1 MLLDNY
7 VYSDGFLKTII
18 LQSFGMIEALF
29 SEKYPS
35 NYGDIYTNITNAV
48 WSLFLTQWSIHSGLF
63 EFEIYVFVVCGI
75 IKNPKKYESS
85 TMYDGRIFQN
95 IADYSWENENF
106 LIQN

>member
-7 VYSDGFLKTII
+7 VYSDGCLKIII
-18 LQSFGMIEALF
+18 LQNFGLIEALF
-29 SEKYPS
+29 GEKYPS

-63 EFEIYVFVVCGI
+63 EFWNLRLCSLWNYQ
-75 IKNPKKYESS
+75 KSKKSVRAQQCYA
-85 TMYDGRIFQN
+85 N
-95 IADYSWENENF
+95 IPYSWENENF

>member
-18 LQSFGMIEALF
+18 LQSFGMIEALL

-75 IKNPKKYESS
+75 IKNPKKSVRAQQCYA
-85 TMYDGRIFQN
+85 N
-95 IADYSWENENF
+95 IPYSWENENF